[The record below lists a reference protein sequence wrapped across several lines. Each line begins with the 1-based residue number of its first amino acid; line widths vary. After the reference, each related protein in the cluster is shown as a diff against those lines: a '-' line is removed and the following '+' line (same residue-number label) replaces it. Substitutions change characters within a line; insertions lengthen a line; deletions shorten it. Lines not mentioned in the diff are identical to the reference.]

1 MQVSKPIF
9 MIGFKDENKSE
20 DIVKKHIAIE
30 IIMNMLVGKSSELY
44 KKLYNDGTLNS
55 PLDKDYEFTDDY
67 AHALITGQS
76 KEPKKVQ
83 DELVKQIQNLKQNM
97 DEKYFERIKKKIY
110 GNYAIEFNNVA
121 DISRMFLSDDFK
133 GVNSFDYIEKYNDI
147 TLDFTKQILDE
158 LFDEKN
164 MVMSVVNVK

>member
-1 MQVSKPIF
+1 
-9 MIGFKDENKSE
+9 
-20 DIVKKHIAIE
+20 
-30 IIMNMLVGKSSELY
+30 
-44 KKLYNDGTLNS
+44 
-55 PLDKDYEFTDDY
+55 
-67 AHALITGQS
+67 
-76 KEPKKVQ
+76 
-83 DELVKQIQNLKQNM
+83 M